1 MSRWQKMLLVAGL
14 ALVGTIGSVI
24 GLTTQLVSAG
34 VDNFYFDKMEVDYYL
49 SKNADGQSQLR
60 VKEVL
65 YPVFPN
71 YNQNRGIIRSIPL
84 TYQKHTLDL
93 QMGEMLR
100 DDLPAPVY
108 KDETKSGFRVLM
120 IRDKSDSAY
129 LHGRHKYEFNYT
141 MRDVI
146 MKPTDNPKQEL
157 YWDVNGTG
165 WRQQFRQVV
174 ARVHLDESVR
184 GDFNP
189 NQVACYTGKL
199 NSTER
204 NCRYVISQ
212 DKSVVTFT
220 TTKSLGIG
228 GNITIA
234 MQFKE
239 ATFAEYK
246 ISDHHRMLA
255 WLVAVLGIAGVGLM
269 LVAIGQVLRLSR
281 RNKPTTIVTE
291 YLPPAE
297 LDVFQSAVLD
307 ANLTSY
313 SAKTMPAGLI
323 NLAIERKIQIIEQ
336 DTSVLLFNSK
346 DYLVKVLP
354 NKTWTKREEA
364 FFFAIFK
371 TKPVEGQS
379 YKIEKRDYG
388 MSSRV
393 ESFTERT
400 VDSLQGDFYDIQAT
414 KQATRP
420 ILIKTVIAMIASG
433 ISMVV
438 LLTSLEAVSVDSM
451 SGILADVFRPFSIV
465 FIQVL
470 TIVVGVFILTFNAS
484 FKQLTPAGLKAKAH
498 LKGLKR
504 YITMA
509 EAERLAFNQ
518 SVSGAAR
525 DAQGLVELY
534 ERLLPYA
541 VMFGLEA
548 SWSRVLNAV
557 YKEANYT
564 PAWYF
569 GTQAF
574 NASSFSRSI
583 GSFSSAASSA
593 SSSGRSGSG
602 GGGYSG
608 GGGGGGGGGGC

>member
-49 SKNADGQSQLR
+49 SRNADGQSQLR

-71 YNQNRGIIRSIPL
+71 HNQNRGIIRSIPL

-146 MKPTDNPKQEL
+146 MKPTDNPKQEF

-220 TTKSLGIG
+220 TTKLLGIG
-228 GNITIA
+228 GNMTIA

-239 ATFAEYK
+239 VTFAEYK

-297 LDVFQSAVLD
+297 LDVFQSAVL
-307 ANLTSY
+307 ACS
-313 SAKTMPAGLI
+313 
-323 NLAIERKIQIIEQ
+323 RR
-336 DTSVLLFNSK
+336 NS
-346 DYLVKVLP
+346 
-354 NKTWTKREEA
+354 
-364 FFFAIFK
+364 
-371 TKPVEGQS
+371 
-379 YKIEKRDYG
+379 
-388 MSSRV
+388 
-393 ESFTERT
+393 
-400 VDSLQGDFYDIQAT
+400 
-414 KQATRP
+414 
-420 ILIKTVIAMIASG
+420 
-433 ISMVV
+433 
-438 LLTSLEAVSVDSM
+438 
-451 SGILADVFRPFSIV
+451 
-465 FIQVL
+465 
-470 TIVVGVFILTFNAS
+470 
-484 FKQLTPAGLKAKAH
+484 
-498 LKGLKR
+498 
-504 YITMA
+504 
-509 EAERLAFNQ
+509 
-518 SVSGAAR
+518 
-525 DAQGLVELY
+525 
-534 ERLLPYA
+534 
-541 VMFGLEA
+541 
-548 SWSRVLNAV
+548 
-557 YKEANYT
+557 
-564 PAWYF
+564 
-569 GTQAF
+569 
-574 NASSFSRSI
+574 
-583 GSFSSAASSA
+583 
-593 SSSGRSGSG
+593 
-602 GGGYSG
+602 
-608 GGGGGGGGGGC
+608 